1 MINKI
6 GSDRTGASV
15 LGPKKKS
22 SGSDRISDQNRTD
35 VAQDNIQQHDIEV
48 CYDVK

>member
-22 SGSDRISDQNRTD
+22 SGSDRISDQNTEQMWPRTTFSSTKLKF
-35 VAQDNIQQHDIEV
+35 VTM
-48 CYDVK
+48 